1 MSRRHDLVVRM
12 VRSSLIF
19 AGLFGAAS
27 ISYAIAENKLSAA
40 LDRQNTLS
48 ALQITLS
55 IDKATLKPELATNQ
69 LDCDPKKRPQA
80 CTSFIENSVKAKNR
94 IKDYKLLLENTL
106 GLSSQSSEVKYLEK
120 NRSNIDNI
128 MKQKFGLSLAEAKK
142 LKILSIEQYI
152 NHISQNALKFQN
164 SDYNKADKD
173 RTIQEILDDSI
184 THIQANVL
192 EQDPASSSSHEA
204 FAQLRR
210 AFFAMLFIE
219 VLIFLIVNII
229 DIINNNVDPDNADE
243 LINYRKVLPKTK
255 PLLAS
260 VLLAFAC
267 MVTGQILLFRESA
280 RTLIS
285 NCRDHNKQNI
295 SFMTS
300 LDSYKSNQNTLPI
313 LALLEPREECKRLA
327 NENITDEIT
336 QLNEYV
342 ADSNEIAF
350 EIQGMKLRLYADGY
364 QAIETTFDNNTGNL
378 LLFILIM
385 NVSAL
390 VALSIFLQYDS
401 EDIG

>member
-1 MSRRHDLVVRM
+1 MPL
-12 VRSSLIF
+12 
-19 AGLFGAAS
+19 
-27 ISYAIAENKLSAA
+27 KL
-40 LDRQNTLS
+40 
-48 ALQITLS
+48 
-55 IDKATLKPELATNQ
+55 
-69 LDCDPKKRPQA
+69 
-80 CTSFIENSVKAKNR
+80 
-94 IKDYKLLLENTL
+94 
-106 GLSSQSSEVKYLEK
+106 
-120 NRSNIDNI
+120 
-128 MKQKFGLSLAEAKK
+128 
-142 LKILSIEQYI
+142 
-152 NHISQNALKFQN
+152 QN

-255 PLLAS
+255 PLIAS

-313 LALLEPREECKRLA
+313 LALMEPREECKRLA

>member
-1 MSRRHDLVVRM
+1 MSKRHDLVVRM

-48 ALQITLS
+48 ALRITLL
-55 IDKATLKPELATNQ
+55 IDKATLKPELTTDK

-80 CTSFIENSVKAKNR
+80 CTTFIENSVKAKNR
-94 IKDYKLLLENTL
+94 IKDYRLLLENTL
-106 GLSSQSSEVKYLEK
+106 GLSSESPEVKYLEK
-120 NRSNIDNI
+120 NRSKIDNI
-128 MKQKFGLSLAEAKK
+128 TKQRFGLSLAEAKK

-152 NHISQNALKFQN
+152 NHVSKNVFEFQN
-164 SDYNKADKD
+164 FDYNETARESTFEK
-173 RTIQEILDDSI
+173 ILDDSI
-184 THIQANVL
+184 SHIQSNIL
-192 EQDPASSSSHEA
+192 DQDPASSSSHEA
-204 FAQLRR
+204 FTQLRR
-210 AFFAMLFIE
+210 AFFAMLLIE
-219 VLIFLIVNII
+219 VLIFSIVNII
-229 DIINNNVDPDNADE
+229 DIINNNVDPDNTDE
-243 LINYRKVLPKTK
+243 LINYRKMQPKTK

-260 VLLAFAC
+260 VLLAFVC
-267 MVTGQILLFRESA
+267 MVTGQILLFRESE

-285 NCRDHNKQNI
+285 NCRDQNKQNI

-300 LDSYKSNQNTLPI
+300 LDSYKANQNILPI
-313 LALLEPREECKRLA
+313 LSQLEPREECKRLA
-327 NENITDEIT
+327 NKNITNEIK

-342 ADSNEIAF
+342 AESNEIAF
-350 EIQGMKLRLYADGY
+350 EIQSMKLRLYADGY